1 VLKREQKEQWVAEI
15 HEKLGGAEAVFILDY
30 RGLSVAEVN
39 RLRKKLREA
48 KGELR
53 VVKNTLLR
61 RASAG
66 TDSAALEDLFT
77 GPTALA
83 LAKTDPVMP
92 AKVLTD
98 FAKDVPRL
106 ELRAAMLQGRRLT
119 VAEIARLAALPSLP
133 ELRAKLLGTLS
144 APAARLVRLL
154 ATPGG
159 QLARAMALRR
169 DQLPQPGAPPKA
181 QPSAEG
187 VGPSQEQG
195 S

>member
-1 VLKREQKEQWVAEI
+1 MLKRGQKEQWVAEI
-15 HEKLGGAEAVFILDY
+15 HAKLDRAEAVFVLDY

-48 KGELR
+48 NGELR

-66 TDSAALEDLFT
+66 TDSAALEDLFS
-77 GPTALA
+77 GPTALV
-83 LAKTDPVMP
+83 LAKADPVTP

-98 FAKDVPRL
+98 FVKDVPKL
-106 ELRAAMLQGRRLT
+106 ELRAAVLQGRRLT
-119 VAEIARLAALPSLP
+119 VADIERLAALPTLK

-144 APAARLVRLL
+144 APAGRLVRLL

-159 QLARAMALRR
+159 QLARAVALRR
-169 DQLPQPGAPPKA
+169 DQLPTEGGEVPP
-181 QPSAEG
+181 S
-187 VGPSQEQG
+187 V
-195 S
+195 

>member
-1 VLKREQKEQWVAEI
+1 MLKREQKEQCVAEI
-15 HEKLGGAEAVFILDY
+15 HEKLVRAEAVFIVDY

-39 RLRKKLREA
+39 RLRKRLREA
-48 KGELR
+48 DGELR
-53 VVKNTLLR
+53 VIKNTLLR

-66 TDSAALEDLFT
+66 TDSATLEDLFT

-83 LAKTDPVMP
+83 LANTDPVTP
-92 AKVLTD
+92 AKVLTS

-106 ELRAAMLQGRRLT
+106 ELRAAVLKGQRLS
-119 VAEIARLAALPSLP
+119 VADIGRLAALPSMN

-144 APAARLVRLL
+144 APAGQLVRLL

-159 QLARAMALRR
+159 QLARAIALRR
-169 DQLPQPGAPPKA
+169 DQLPPAPGEPAP
-181 QPSAEG
+181 
-187 VGPSQEQG
+187 G

>member
-15 HEKLGGAEAVFILDY
+15 HEKLGGAEAVFVLDY

-48 KGELR
+48 DGELR
-53 VVKNTLLR
+53 VIKNTLLR
-61 RASAG
+61 RAAAG
-66 TDSAALEDLFT
+66 TDCATLEDLFT

-98 FAKDVPRL
+98 FARDVPRL
-106 ELRAAMLQGRRLT
+106 ELRAAVLKGRRLAA
-119 VAEIARLAALPSLP
+119 AEIARLAALPSLKQ
-133 ELRAKLLGTLS
+133 LRAKLLGTLS
-144 APAARLVRLL
+144 APAGQLVRLL

-159 QLARAMALRR
+159 QLARAVALRR
-169 DQLPQPGAPPKA
+169 DQLPAPEVPPEGPPEV
-181 QPSAEG
+181 PSAARAD
-187 VGPSQEQG
+187 S
-195 S
+195 

>member
-1 VLKREQKEQWVAEI
+1 VLKREQKEQWVTEI
-15 HEKLGGAEAVFILDY
+15 HEKLGGAAAVFILDY

-66 TDSAALEDLFT
+66 TDSAALEDLFS

-98 FAKDVPRL
+98 FAKEVPKL

-159 QLARAMALRR
+159 QLARAVALRR
-169 DQLPQPGAPPKA
+169 DQLPAEAAGATTEAAA
-181 QPSAEG
+181 QPPA
-187 VGPSQEQG
+187 
-195 S
+195 

>member
-1 VLKREQKEQWVAEI
+1 MLKREQKEQCVAEI

-30 RGLSVAEVN
+30 RGLTVAEVS
-39 RLRKKLREA
+39 RLRKKLRDV

-66 TDSAALEDLFT
+66 TDTAAIEDLFT

-83 LAKTDPVMP
+83 VAPTDPVTP

-169 DQLPQPGAPPKA
+169 DQLPQPGAPAEA

-187 VGPSQEQG
+187 AGPS
-195 S
+195 